1 MSINNQFQDLVQQ
14 ADLNSPAP
22 ETEPE
27 RQAWFLARAR
37 RIVQNR
43 REQQGRALTFRV
55 ETFGCQMN
63 ARDSEKIV
71 GILESAGFTEA
82 ASEDADFLVYNTCT
96 VRDNADQ
103 RVFGRLGRAGHLKKN
118 RPGMKIAV
126 CGCMVQEKTNVEK
139 IRKSYRFVDLVFGT
153 HNLYRFPEYLCSA
166 LESEGMVIEIWD
178 RADRIVEALPVARK
192 YPFKSGTN
200 ITFGCNNFCS
210 YCIVPYVR
218 GRERSRAPMEILREC
233 QRLVADGVVEIML
246 LGQNVNS
253 YGKDLET
260 PCTFAQLL
268 TEVCKIEGLQRIR
281 FMTPHPKDL
290 SDDLIRVVRDN
301 PKIARHIHLPLQSGS
316 DRILQ
321 RMNRHYTK
329 EQYISLA
336 QKIREQIPDV
346 SITTDIIVGFPG
358 ETDSDIDDTI
368 DVVRRVGFGCPGD
381 RPRARGAPDRPHHG
395 GPRRGGQRPR
405 RPLHHGAPVQQYA
418 GPCPGRRL
426 PDRENA
432 PGQTG

>member
-218 GRERSRAPMEILREC
+218 GRERSRAPVEILREC
-233 QRLVADGVVEIML
+233 ERLVADGVVEIML

-260 PCTFAQLL
+260 PCSFAQLL
-268 TEVCKIEGLQRIR
+268 TDVCKIEGLQRIP
-281 FMTPHPKDL
+281 T
-290 SDDLIRVVRDN
+290 
-301 PKIARHIHLPLQSGS
+301 GS
-316 DRILQ
+316 CS
-321 RMNRHYTK
+321 
-329 EQYISLA
+329 E
-336 QKIREQIPDV
+336 
-346 SITTDIIVGFPG
+346 
-358 ETDSDIDDTI
+358 
-368 DVVRRVGFGCPGD
+368 
-381 RPRARGAPDRPHHG
+381 
-395 GPRRGGQRPR
+395 
-405 RPLHHGAPVQQYA
+405 
-418 GPCPGRRL
+418 
-426 PDRENA
+426 
-432 PGQTG
+432 

>member
-43 REQQGRALTFRV
+43 RAQQDRALTFRV

-139 IRKSYRFVDLVFGT
+139 IRKS
-153 HNLYRFPEYLCSA
+153 
-166 LESEGMVIEIWD
+166 
-178 RADRIVEALPVARK
+178 
-192 YPFKSGTN
+192 
-200 ITFGCNNFCS
+200 
-210 YCIVPYVR
+210 
-218 GRERSRAPMEILREC
+218 
-233 QRLVADGVVEIML
+233 
-246 LGQNVNS
+246 
-253 YGKDLET
+253 
-260 PCTFAQLL
+260 
-268 TEVCKIEGLQRIR
+268 
-281 FMTPHPKDL
+281 
-290 SDDLIRVVRDN
+290 
-301 PKIARHIHLPLQSGS
+301 
-316 DRILQ
+316 
-321 RMNRHYTK
+321 
-329 EQYISLA
+329 
-336 QKIREQIPDV
+336 
-346 SITTDIIVGFPG
+346 
-358 ETDSDIDDTI
+358 
-368 DVVRRVGFGCPGD
+368 
-381 RPRARGAPDRPHHG
+381 
-395 GPRRGGQRPR
+395 
-405 RPLHHGAPVQQYA
+405 
-418 GPCPGRRL
+418 
-426 PDRENA
+426 
-432 PGQTG
+432 

>member
-153 HNLYRFPEYLCSA
+153 HNLYRFPDYLCSA
-166 LESEGMVIEIWD
+166 LESEGMVI
-178 RADRIVEALPVARK
+178 
-192 YPFKSGTN
+192 
-200 ITFGCNNFCS
+200 
-210 YCIVPYVR
+210 
-218 GRERSRAPMEILREC
+218 
-233 QRLVADGVVEIML
+233 
-246 LGQNVNS
+246 
-253 YGKDLET
+253 
-260 PCTFAQLL
+260 
-268 TEVCKIEGLQRIR
+268 
-281 FMTPHPKDL
+281 
-290 SDDLIRVVRDN
+290 
-301 PKIARHIHLPLQSGS
+301 
-316 DRILQ
+316 
-321 RMNRHYTK
+321 
-329 EQYISLA
+329 
-336 QKIREQIPDV
+336 
-346 SITTDIIVGFPG
+346 
-358 ETDSDIDDTI
+358 
-368 DVVRRVGFGCPGD
+368 
-381 RPRARGAPDRPHHG
+381 
-395 GPRRGGQRPR
+395 
-405 RPLHHGAPVQQYA
+405 
-418 GPCPGRRL
+418 
-426 PDRENA
+426 
-432 PGQTG
+432 